1 MHEVHL
7 VQAIIEAVE
16 KQAVAQK
23 ARRVTHVK
31 IRCNA
36 LTSHSGDHVR
46 FSFDIVKKDRPLV
59 KDATLELDEVEPLL
73 RCKKCNH
80 QFHGHHLPDVCPQC
94 GSLEVRAVNPTD
106 MVLEGFEIE
115 R

>member
-23 ARRVTHVK
+23 AKRVTLVK

-46 FSFDIVKKDRPLV
+46 FSFDIVKKDRSLV
-59 KDATLELDEVEPLL
+59 KDAELELNEVEPLL

-94 GSLEVRAVNPTD
+94 GSLEVLAVNPTD

>member
-23 ARRVTHVK
+23 ARRVTRVK

>member
-7 VQAIIEAVE
+7 VHAIIEAVE
-16 KQAVAQK
+16 KQSLAQK
-23 ARRVTHVK
+23 ARRVTLVK

-36 LTSHSGDHVR
+36 LTSHSGAHVR

-59 KDATLELDEVEPLL
+59 KDATLELNEVEPLL

-80 QFHGHHLPDVCPQC
+80 QFHGHHLPDVCPRC
-94 GSLEVRAVNPTD
+94 GSLEVLAVNPTD